1 MMFDLRGKVAIVTGA
16 ARGIGFVSAEK
27 LAESGA
33 SVVLGD
39 INEAQVLEA
48 AKKLQDKGYAA
59 LGVRMD
65 VTDNESIGKAIES
78 AADAFGGL
86 DIVVNNAGILS
97 AATIENMQRDEW
109 DRVLNVNLSGTF
121 FVIQAA
127 LPYLKKSGCPRVVN
141 ISSLTGRNGGFEG
154 SMCYAASK
162 GGVISIT
169 RGMARRLAPFR
180 ITVNAI
186 CPGPTETDI
195 LKGYTPEAIARQ
207 KSNILLGRL
216 GQPEEIAAAVCYL
229 ASTEAGFVTGTMLDV
244 NGGAYMG

>member
-1 MMFDLRGKVAIVTGA
+1 MFDLKGRIAIVTGA
-16 ARGIGFVSAEK
+16 ARGIGFAAAEK
-27 LAESGA
+27 LAEHGA

-39 INEAQVLEA
+39 VNEPLVQEA
-48 AKKLQDKGYAA
+48 AGRLKAKGYEA

-65 VTDNESIGKAIES
+65 VGRNDSIREAI
-78 AADAFGGL
+78 AAAVRAFGGI

-97 AATIENMQRDEW
+97 ALSIEEMTREEW
-109 DRVLNVNLSGTF
+109 DKVLNVNLGGTF

-127 LPYLKKSGCPRVVN
+127 LPFLKKSQNPRIIN

-169 RGMARRLAPFR
+169 RGMARRFAPFN
-180 ITVNAI
+180 ITVNAV
-186 CPGPTETDI
+186 CPGPTETEI
-195 LKGYTPEAIARQ
+195 LKGYTPEAQERQ
-207 KSNILLGRL
+207 RNVSLLRRL

-229 ASTEAGFVTGTMLDV
+229 ASTEAAFVTGAMLDV

>member
-1 MMFDLRGKVAIVTGA
+1 MFNLQGRIAVVTGA
-16 ARGIGFVSAEK
+16 ARGIGLVSAEK

-39 INEAQVLEA
+39 INEPLVQEA
-48 AKKLQDKGYAA
+48 AGQLKAKGLAA
-59 LGVRMD
+59 LAVRMD
-65 VTDNESIGKAIES
+65 VSRNESIREAIES
-78 AADAFGGL
+78 AAKAFGGI

-97 AATIENMQRDEW
+97 ALSIEEMTREEW
-109 DRVLNVNLSGTF
+109 DRVLNVNLGGAF
-121 FVIQAA
+121 FVVQAA
-127 LPYLKKSGCPRVVN
+127 LPYLKRSKHPRIVN

-169 RGMARRLAPFR
+169 RGMARRLAPFN
-180 ITVNAI
+180 ITVNAV
-186 CPGPTETDI
+186 CPGPTETEI
-195 LKGYTPEAIARQ
+195 LKGYSFEAQERQ
-207 KSNILLGRL
+207 RNVSLLRRL

-229 ASTEAGFVTGTMLDV
+229 ASTEAAFVTGAMLDV

>member
-1 MMFDLRGKVAIVTGA
+1 MFDLKGRIAIVTGA
-16 ARGIGFVSAEK
+16 ARGIGFAAAEK
-27 LAESGA
+27 LAEHGA

-39 INEAQVLEA
+39 VNEPLVQEA
-48 AKKLQDKGYAA
+48 AGRLKAKGYEA

-65 VTDNESIGKAIES
+65 VGRNDSIREAI
-78 AADAFGGL
+78 AAAVRAFGGI

-97 AATIENMQRDEW
+97 ALSIEEMTREEW
-109 DRVLNVNLSGTF
+109 DKVLKVNLGGTF

-127 LPYLKKSGCPRVVN
+127 LPFLKKSQNPRIIN

-169 RGMARRLAPFR
+169 RGMARRLAPFN
-180 ITVNAI
+180 ITVNAV
-186 CPGPTETDI
+186 CPGPTETEI
-195 LKGYTPEAIARQ
+195 LQGYTPEAQERQ
-207 KSNILLGRL
+207 RNVSLLRRL

-229 ASTEAGFVTGTMLDV
+229 ASTEAAFVTGAMLDV